1 MLGSTGGYWL
11 VGQLWRGITKAKLLC
26 FPSKTLIS
34 REGITVRISLQ
45 DEMVRSALCIF
56 DALMKSFQDS
66 TDVPLTDLLFLSG
79 RARLTGRN
87 QLMDLCKL
95 MPSPR
100 SQQAKKLI
108 SAE

>member
-1 MLGSTGGYWL
+1 M
-11 VGQLWRGITKAKLLC
+11 
-26 FPSKTLIS
+26 
-34 REGITVRISLQ
+34 SLK

-66 TDVPLTDLLFLSG
+66 TEVSLADSLFLSG
-79 RARLTGRN
+79 RTRPTGRN

-95 MPSPR
+95 MPSPW